1 MSNHD
6 REGSRPSNRD
16 AALERAWREASAEQ
30 PPSHLDAALIA
41 AARKSVPDR
50 GEQPNT
56 PVPVR
61 TPSRNWLTQWQPLA
75 AAAAVTGLAFV
86 LVQMLPREPNLAPSL
101 QRKESAPVP
110 APTES
115 QPQSQPR
122 SSSVREATGVG
133 RRPCGGLSIGVIA
146 SPFPTVHRRKGQ
158 CPRHSAS
165 APPPAIKA
173 EAAASAPAPKAKATA
188 SDSAP
193 TSRNSRQRHRAESRG
208 DRARYD
214 VDDRH
219 RGGPRRTRHRPTEG
233 SRVGDDRPSRD
244 YRHSSAIVSGSRE
257 KPRQRGAARRGGVGG
272 KDRGVA
278 RIRRLRRSGA
288 RAAGVSRFRSR
299 CRLVPSG
306 LAPGLGP
313 DRGVTARLLQRQSK
327 MPVGC

>member
-6 REGSRPSNRD
+6 RDGSRPSNRD

-86 LVQMLPREPNLAPSL
+86 LVQMLPREPTLAPSL

-133 RRPCGGLSIGVIA
+133 QA
-146 SPFPTVHRRKGQ
+146 
-158 CPRHSAS
+158 PRADGACRSA
-165 APPPAIKA
+165 
-173 EAAASAPAPKAKATA
+173 
-188 SDSAP
+188 
-193 TSRNSRQRHRAESRG
+193 
-208 DRARYD
+208 
-214 VDDRH
+214 
-219 RGGPRRTRHRPTEG
+219 
-233 SRVGDDRPSRD
+233 
-244 YRHSSAIVSGSRE
+244 
-257 KPRQRGAARRGGVGG
+257 
-272 KDRGVA
+272 
-278 RIRRLRRSGA
+278 
-288 RAAGVSRFRSR
+288 
-299 CRLVPSG
+299 
-306 LAPGLGP
+306 
-313 DRGVTARLLQRQSK
+313 
-327 MPVGC
+327 